1 MSWFGKLFGTDEAV
15 RGVLDTGKELLDD
28 AFYTDSEKAE
38 DRAKDASEVRGM
50 LVDWMKN
57 TQGQNL
63 SRRIIS
69 LSITATWL
77 SMFIIATLLSVS
89 AVWVADDVSTKLMAS
104 SSIIDNRAEAM
115 TGAVML
121 ILGFYFALPKVTEIA
136 NAAID
141 KFGKQGGTQ

>member
-1 MSWFGKLFGTDEAV
+1 
-15 RGVLDTGKELLDD
+15 
-28 AFYTDSEKAE
+28 
-38 DRAKDASEVRGM
+38 
-50 LVDWMKN
+50 
-57 TQGQNL
+57 
-63 SRRIIS
+63 
-69 LSITATWL
+69 
-77 SMFIIATLLSVS
+77 LLSVS

-141 KFGKQGGTQ
+141 KFGQRPGGV